1 MKLFEKKNK
10 RGSLVLRDVI
20 MLIIV
25 FTGIIA
31 LSSVFVQDLADTYDN
46 ENMSISYNQDTIG
59 ETQLTETANVWE
71 DIGQD
76 LDGNLLNMLTG
87 TLKAAKEIL
96 TQVIKA
102 PATFSNMLV
111 SIMTD
116 LGVDES
122 ITDIIGFIMT
132 AVLYI
137 VIIFTI
143 ISAFLQGGKL

>member
-1 MKLFEKKNK
+1 MKFKRMNKKASM
-10 RGSLVLRDVI
+10 GLREII
-20 MLIIV
+20 MLVIV

-31 LSSVFVQDLADTYDN
+31 LASIFVQDVANTYDN

-71 DIGQD
+71 EIGQD

-102 PATFSNMLV
+102 PATFSNMLISV
-111 SIMTD
+111 MTD
-116 LGVDES
+116 LGADES
-122 ITDIIGFIMT
+122 ITDIIGFIIT
-132 AVLYI
+132 ASLYI
-137 VIIFTI
+137 IIIFTI